1 VDAFELLKSYDR
13 NGVLGEL
20 TGASVHKV
28 ERFFRLAHRQAVAAL
43 EEARARAKAEKQEIP
58 VDASRLSG
66 VNGGD
71 VWIVSPDGRARR
83 ELEMFPGV
91 EAQLLDPGRRF
102 TELRPCSTLTRA
114 RPLFARCA
122 YNGLWSP
129 SGTNWQPIRSVELLD
144 TEVTWLTGAPSGS
157 CGLLVLARRRYQS
170 ILSDIAGLCGFEQ
183 ASHAEH
189 IDLGIWL
196 LVAEQTACSHGWELA
211 PTRIA
216 ENEQGE
222 ATRALISI
230 LDERV
235 KNLSGS
241 EGAGPR
247 SKSAE
252 ELLRSVQAGDHY
264 PAFIL
269 LPSEGRPLVVDA
281 RFPGGLRPSHF
292 DRLVQARST
301 QRVASP
307 AGELEAESLGWL
319 FKKAQEFV
327 PDRLRSELAC
337 PVFTRDDEFP
347 AEVGQAMHEGIEGS
361 GGLMHKASLS
371 RLKSH
376 LGYCHDLP
384 DDVEKWTR
392 LGEENLEL
400 LGKDVAL
407 PARLVPAHICE
418 KLQEGG
424 HFRQKGK
431 YLVDHRERPLS
442 PVRLMKLVRMMARS
456 FGRFFLTF
464 QNTHPLLGV
473 VMAPPNDAAYRAVGR
488 LTAHMTFLSRARGQV
503 SIIKSGPLEIAGK
516 AIHAQMKKRVRAA
529 GKLEPVVTFQV
540 GLPLGPDETV
550 SKGQPD
556 EHDGAKER
564 LLDRRAPRAPLS
576 SHYVP
581 VV

>member
-1 VDAFELLKSYDR
+1 MDAFELLESYDR

-20 TGASVHKV
+20 TGASVQKV

-43 EEARARAKAEKQEIP
+43 EEARARAKAEKQEVP

-71 VWIVSPDGRARR
+71 AWIVSPEGRARR

-114 RPLFARCA
+114 RPLLARCA

-129 SGTNWQPIRSVELLD
+129 SGTNWQPIRSLELLD
-144 TEVTWLTGAPSGS
+144 SEVARLTGAPSGS

-196 LVAEQTACSHGWELA
+196 LCAEQTACSHGWELVT
-211 PTRIA
+211 TRITDS
-216 ENEQGE
+216 ERQKS
-222 ATRALISI
+222 TRELISI
-230 LDERV
+230 LSKRV
-235 KNLSGS
+235 TNLS
-241 EGAGPR
+241 GPR
-247 SKSAE
+247 SKGAQ

-264 PAFIL
+264 PAYIL
-269 LPSEGRPLVVDA
+269 LPSEGRPLVVDE

-307 AGELEAESLGWL
+307 AGELDAETLGWL

-327 PDRLRSELAC
+327 PDQIRSALAC
-337 PVFTRDDEFP
+337 PVFTHDDEFP

-371 RLKSH
+371 GLKSH
-376 LGYCHDLP
+376 LGLCRELP
-384 DDVEKWTR
+384 DEVEKWTR
-392 LGEENLEL
+392 LDDHHLEFR
-400 LGKDVAL
+400 GRDVAL
-407 PARLVPAHICE
+407 PARLVPVHIRE

-424 HFRQKGK
+424 HFRQKGE
-431 YLVDHRERPLS
+431 YLMDHRHRPLS

-473 VMAPPNDAAYRAVGR
+473 VTAPADPGAYRGVGR
-488 LTAHMTFLSRARGQV
+488 LVAHMTFLSRARGQV
-503 SIIKSGPLEIAGK
+503 SIIKSGPLELAGR
-516 AIHAQMKKRVRAA
+516 AIREQLKKRVRTT
-529 GKLEPVVTFQV
+529 GKAEPVVTFQV
-540 GLPLGPDETV
+540 GLPLGPDELV
-550 SKGQPD
+550 SKGKPD

-576 SHYVP
+576 AHYIP

>member
-1 VDAFELLKSYDR
+1 
-13 NGVLGEL
+13 
-20 TGASVHKV
+20 
-28 ERFFRLAHRQAVAAL
+28 
-43 EEARARAKAEKQEIP
+43 
-58 VDASRLSG
+58 
-66 VNGGD
+66 
-71 VWIVSPDGRARR
+71 
-83 ELEMFPGV
+83 M
-91 EAQLLDPGRRF
+91 
-102 TELRPCSTLTRA
+102 
-114 RPLFARCA
+114 
-122 YNGLWSP
+122 
-129 SGTNWQPIRSVELLD
+129 
-144 TEVTWLTGAPSGS
+144 TWLTGAPSGS

-216 ENEQGE
+216 DSEQAE

-230 LDERV
+230 LSERM
-235 KNLSGS
+235 KNLSGP
-241 EGAGPR
+241 EGKGAQD
-247 SKSAE
+247 
-252 ELLRSVQAGDHY
+252 LLRSVQTGDHY
-264 PAFIL
+264 PAYIL
-269 LPSEGRPLVVDA
+269 LPSEGRPLVVDE

-307 AGELEAESLGWL
+307 AGELEAETLGWL
-319 FKKAQEFV
+319 FKKAQDFT
-327 PDRLRSELAC
+327 PDEIRSALAC
-337 PVFTRDDEFP
+337 PVFTRGDEFP
-347 AEVGQAMHEGIEGS
+347 AEVGKAMHEGIEGS
-361 GGLMHKASLS
+361 GGLMHKASIS

-376 LGYCHDLP
+376 LCFCRELP
-384 DDVEKWTR
+384 DEVEQWTK
-392 LGEENLEL
+392 LGDEHLEFR
-400 LGKDVAL
+400 GKDVPL

-424 HFRQKGK
+424 HFRQKGE
-431 YLVDHRERPLS
+431 YLVDHRDRPLS

-473 VMAPPNDAAYRAVGR
+473 VMAPPDDAAYRAVGR
-488 LTAHMTFLSRARGQV
+488 LTAHMTFLARARGQV

-516 AIHAQMKKRVRAA
+516 TIRQQLKKRVRIA
-529 GKLEPVVTFQV
+529 GKAEPVVTFQV
-540 GLPLGPDETV
+540 GLPLGPDEIV
-550 SKGQPD
+550 GKGQPD

-564 LLDRRAPRAPLS
+564 LLDRRAPRAS
-576 SHYVP
+576 VSAHYVP

>member
-1 VDAFELLKSYDR
+1 
-13 NGVLGEL
+13 
-20 TGASVHKV
+20 
-28 ERFFRLAHRQAVAAL
+28 
-43 EEARARAKAEKQEIP
+43 
-58 VDASRLSG
+58 
-66 VNGGD
+66 
-71 VWIVSPDGRARR
+71 
-83 ELEMFPGV
+83 MFPGV
-91 EAQLLDPGRRF
+91 EAQMLDPGRRF

-129 SGTNWQPIRSVELLD
+129 SGTNWQPIRSLELLD
-144 TEVTWLTGAPSGS
+144 TEVARLTGSPSGS

-216 ENEQGE
+216 DSEREE
-222 ATRALISI
+222 STRELISI
-230 LDERV
+230 LGERV
-235 KNLSGS
+235 KNLSGP
-241 EGAGPR
+241 EGAG
-247 SKSAE
+247 AQ
-252 ELLRSVQAGDHY
+252 ELLRSVQMGDHY
-264 PAFIL
+264 PAYIL
-269 LPSEGRPLVVDA
+269 LPSEGRPLVVDE

-307 AGELEAESLGWL
+307 AGELDAETLGWL
-319 FKKAQEFV
+319 FKKAQDFT
-327 PDRLRSELAC
+327 PDEIRSALAC
-337 PVFTRDDEFP
+337 PVFTRHDEFP

-361 GGLMHKASLS
+361 GGLMKKASLS

-376 LGYCHDLP
+376 LCFCRELP
-384 DDVEKWTR
+384 DELAEWTQ
-392 LGEENLEL
+392 LDEQS
-400 LGKDVAL
+400 
-407 PARLVPAHICE
+407 ARLVPTHICQ

-424 HFRQKGK
+424 HFRQKGEH
-431 YLVDHRERPLS
+431 LVDHRDRPLS

-456 FGRFFLTF
+456 FGKFFLTF

-473 VMAPPNDAAYRAVGR
+473 VLAPPDDAAYRAVGR
-488 LTAHMTFLSRARGQV
+488 LVAHMTFLSRARGQV

-516 AIHAQMKKRVRAA
+516 AIREHLKKHVRSA
-529 GKLEPVVTFQV
+529 GKAEPVVTFQV
-540 GLPLGPDETV
+540 GLPLGPDEIV

-564 LLDRRAPRAPLS
+564 LLDRRAPRAPLA
-576 SHYVP
+576 SHYIP

>member
-1 VDAFELLKSYDR
+1 MGVDAFELLKSYDR

-20 TGASVHKV
+20 TGASVQKV

-43 EEARARAKAEKQEIP
+43 EEARSRARAEKQEIP

-71 VWIVSPDGRARR
+71 AWIVSPDGRSRR
-83 ELEMFPGV
+83 ELEMFPGA

-129 SGTNWQPIRSVELLD
+129 SGTNWQPIRSLELLD
-144 TEVTWLTGAPSGS
+144 KEVARLTGAPAGS

-211 PTRIA
+211 STRIA
-216 ENEQGE
+216 DKEQE
-222 ATRALISI
+222 PATRELISI
-230 LDERV
+230 LAERV
-235 KNLSGS
+235 KNLSGPRA
-241 EGAGPR
+241 AG
-247 SKSAE
+247 AE
-252 ELLRSVQAGDHY
+252 ELLRSVQMGDHY
-264 PAFIL
+264 PAYIL
-269 LPSEGRPLVVDA
+269 LPSEGRPLVVDE

-307 AGELEAESLGWL
+307 AGELEAETLGWL
-319 FKKAQEFV
+319 FKKAQDFT
-327 PDRLRSELAC
+327 PDEIRSALAC
-337 PVFTRDDEFP
+337 PVFTRNDEFP

-361 GGLMHKASLS
+361 GGLMQKASLT

-376 LGYCHDLP
+376 LCFCREVP
-384 DDVEKWTR
+384 DEVEKWTK
-392 LGEENLEL
+392 LADEHLEFR
-400 LGKDVAL
+400 GKDVAL
-407 PARLVPAHICE
+407 PARLVPAHICA

-424 HFRQKGK
+424 HFRQKGE
-431 YLVDHRERPLS
+431 YLMDHRDRPLS

-473 VMAPPNDAAYRAVGR
+473 VLAPQDDAAYRAVGR
-488 LTAHMTFLSRARGQV
+488 LTAHMTFLARARGQV
-503 SIIKSGPLEIAGK
+503 SIIKSGPLEIAGNTIREQLK
-516 AIHAQMKKRVRAA
+516 QRVRVA
-529 GKLEPVVTFQV
+529 GKSEPVVTFQV
-540 GLPLGPDETV
+540 GLPLGPDESV
-550 SKGQPD
+550 AKGQPD

-564 LLDRRAPRAPLS
+564 LLDRRAPRAALS
-576 SHYVP
+576 SHYIP

>member
-1 VDAFELLKSYDR
+1 VDAFELLRSYDR

-20 TGASVHKV
+20 TGASPQRV
-28 ERFFRLAHRQAVAAL
+28 ERFFRLAHRQAVSAL
-43 EEARARAKAEKQEIP
+43 QEARNRARAEKQDIP

-71 VWIVSPDGRARR
+71 AWIVAPDGTARR
-83 ELEMFPGV
+83 EQAMFPGV

-102 TELRPCSTLTRA
+102 EELRPCSTLTRA
-114 RPLFARCA
+114 RPLLARCA

-129 SGTNWQPIRSVELLD
+129 SGTNWQPIRSLELLD
-144 TEVTWLTGAPSGS
+144 SEVTRLTGERSSS

-183 ASHAEH
+183 SSNAEH

-196 LVAEQTACSHGWELA
+196 LCAEQTACSHGWELA
-211 PTRIA
+211 TRMFRP
-216 ENEQGE
+216 EDQKECS
-222 ATRALISI
+222 RALVSI
-230 LDERV
+230 LSERRS
-235 KNLSGS
+235 NLPGTHR
-241 EGAGPR
+241 PVV
-247 SKSAE
+247 E
-252 ELLRSVQAGDHY
+252 ELLRSVQSGDHY
-264 PAFIL
+264 PAGIL
-269 LPSEGRPLVVDA
+269 LPAEGRPLVVDG

-307 AGELEAESLGWL
+307 SGDLEPESLTWL
-319 FKKAQEFV
+319 FKKAQEFL
-327 PDRLRSELAC
+327 PAEIRSQFAC
-337 PVFTRDDEFP
+337 PVFTRSDEFP
-347 AEVGQAMHEGIEGS
+347 AEVGKAMHEGIEGS

-376 LGYCHDLP
+376 LCFCRELP
-384 DDVEKWTR
+384 DEVEKWTQ
-392 LGEENLEL
+392 LDEEHLEFR
-400 LGKDVAL
+400 GKDVAL
-407 PARLVPAHICE
+407 PARLVPAHICQ

-424 HFRQKGK
+424 HFRQKGE
-431 YLVDHRERPLS
+431 YLMDHRDRPLS

-456 FGRFFLTF
+456 FGKFFLSF

-473 VMAPPNDAAYRAVGR
+473 VMAPADPGAYRAVGR
-488 LTAHMTFLSRARGQV
+488 LVAHLTFLSRARGRL

-516 AIHAQMKKRVRAA
+516 AIREQLRKHVRFTE
-529 GKLEPVVTFQV
+529 KTDPVVTFQV
-540 GLPLGPDETV
+540 GLPLGPDEVV

-576 SHYVP
+576 AHYIP

>member
-20 TGASVHKV
+20 TGASVQKV
-28 ERFFRLAHRQAVAAL
+28 ERFFRLAHRQAVSAL

-58 VDASRLSG
+58 VDASRLAG

-71 VWIVSPDGRARR
+71 VWIVAPDGKTRR

-129 SGTNWQPIRSVELLD
+129 SGTNWQPIRSLELLD
-144 TEVTWLTGAPSGS
+144 SEVARLTGAPSGS

-196 LVAEQTACSHGWELA
+196 LCAEQTACSHGWELA
-211 PTRIA
+211 PTRVA
-216 ENEQGE
+216 DKEQE
-222 ATRALISI
+222 QATRELISV
-230 LDERV
+230 LGERV
-235 KNLSGS
+235 KNLSGP
-241 EGAGPR
+241 EAAGAQ
-247 SKSAE
+247 
-252 ELLRSVQAGDHY
+252 ELLRSVQMGDHY
-264 PAFIL
+264 PAYIL
-269 LPSEGRPLVVDA
+269 LPSEGRPLVVDE

-307 AGELEAESLGWL
+307 AGELEAETLGWL

-327 PDRLRSELAC
+327 PDQIRSALAC
-337 PVFTRDDEFP
+337 PVFTRHDEFP
-347 AEVGQAMHEGIEGS
+347 AEVGKAMHEGIEGS
-361 GGLMHKASLS
+361 SGLMHKASLS

-376 LGYCHDLP
+376 LCFCRELP
-384 DDVEKWTR
+384 DEVEKWTK
-392 LGEENLEL
+392 LDEEHLEFR
-400 LGKDVAL
+400 GKNVAL
-407 PARLVPAHICE
+407 PARLVPVHICA

-424 HFRQKGK
+424 HFRQKGE
-431 YLVDHRERPLS
+431 YLMDHRDRPLS

-473 VMAPPNDAAYRAVGR
+473 VLAPPDDAAYRAVGR
-488 LTAHMTFLSRARGQV
+488 LVAHMTFLSRARGQV

-516 AIHAQMKKRVRAA
+516 AIREHLKKHVRSA
-529 GKLEPVVTFQV
+529 GKAEPVVTFQV
-540 GLPLGPDETV
+540 GLPLGPDEIV

-564 LLDRRAPRAPLS
+564 LLDRRAPRAPLA
-576 SHYVP
+576 SHYIP

>member
-20 TGASVHKV
+20 TGASVQKV

-43 EEARARAKAEKQEIP
+43 SEARARAKAEKQEVP

-71 VWIVSPDGRARR
+71 VWVVSPDGKARR

-114 RPLFARCA
+114 RPLLARCA

-129 SGTNWQPIRSVELLD
+129 SGTNWQPIRSLELLD
-144 TEVTWLTGAPSGS
+144 TEVARLIGSPPGS

-196 LVAEQTACSHGWELA
+196 LCAEQTACSHGWELSA
-211 PTRIA
+211 TRIA
-216 ENEQGE
+216 DKEREE
-222 ATRALISI
+222 CTRELISI
-230 LDERV
+230 LGERV
-235 KNLSGS
+235 NNLSGPQNK
-241 EGAGPR
+241 A
-247 SKSAE
+247 AQ

-264 PAFIL
+264 PAYIL
-269 LPSEGRPLVVDA
+269 LPSEGRPLVVDE

-292 DRLVQARST
+292 DRLIQARST

-307 AGELEAESLGWL
+307 EGELEAETLGWL
-319 FKKAQEFV
+319 FKKAQDFT
-327 PDRLRSELAC
+327 PDKIRSALAC
-337 PVFTRDDEFP
+337 PVFTRNDEFP
-347 AEVGQAMHEGIEGS
+347 VEVGKAMHEGIEGS
-361 GGLMHKASLS
+361 RGLMHRANLS
-371 RLKSH
+371 RLKSY
-376 LGYCHDLP
+376 LCFCRDLP
-384 DDVEKWTR
+384 DELSKWTQVD
-392 LGEENLEL
+392 EEHLEFR
-400 LGKDVAL
+400 GRDVAL
-407 PARLVPAHICE
+407 PAHLVPAHICE

-424 HFRQKGK
+424 HFRLKGE
-431 YLVDHRERPLS
+431 YLMDHRDRPLS

-456 FGRFFLTF
+456 FGKFFLTF

-473 VMAPPNDAAYRAVGR
+473 VMAPADPAAYRTVGR
-488 LTAHMTFLSRARGQV
+488 LVAHMTFLSRARGQV
-503 SIIKSGPLEIAGK
+503 SIIKSGPLEIAGE
-516 AIHAQMKKRVRAA
+516 AIRRQLRKRVRTAE
-529 GKLEPVVTFQV
+529 KLEPVVTFQV
-540 GLPLGPDETV
+540 GLPLGPDEIV

-576 SHYVP
+576 SHYIP

>member
-1 VDAFELLKSYDR
+1 MDAFELLKSYDR

-20 TGASVHKV
+20 TGASVQKV
-28 ERFFRLAHRQAVAAL
+28 ERFFRLAHRQAVSAL
-43 EEARARAKAEKQEIP
+43 EEARARARAEKREIP

-71 VWIVSPDGRARR
+71 VWIVGPDGISRR

-102 TELRPCSTLTRA
+102 EELRPCSTLTRA
-114 RPLFARCA
+114 RSLFARCA

-129 SGTNWQPIRSVELLD
+129 SGTNWQPIRSVELSD
-144 TEVTWLTGAPSGS
+144 SEVARLTGAPSGS

-196 LVAEQTACSHGWELA
+196 LAAEQTARSHGWELA
-211 PTRIA
+211 TTRIA
-216 ENEQGE
+216 DQEREE
-222 ATRALISI
+222 CTRTLISI
-230 LDERV
+230 LGERLSSLSDPNRAALDEV
-235 KNLSGS
+235 
-241 EGAGPR
+241 
-247 SKSAE
+247 
-252 ELLRSVQAGDHY
+252 LRSVQSGDHY
-264 PAFIL
+264 PAYIL
-269 LPSEGRPLVVDA
+269 LPSEGRPLVVDE

-319 FKKAQEFV
+319 FKKAQDFL
-327 PDRLRSELAC
+327 PDEARSALAC
-337 PVFTRDDEFP
+337 PVFIRTDEFP
-347 AEVGQAMHEGIEGS
+347 AEVGHAMHDGIEGPT
-361 GGLMHKASLS
+361 GLMHKASLA

-376 LGYCHDLP
+376 VCFGSELP
-384 DDVEKWTR
+384 DELLEWTR
-392 LGEENLEL
+392 LDEEDLEAK
-400 LGKDVAL
+400 GKGVSL
-407 PARLVPAHICE
+407 PARLVPTHICE

-424 HFRQKGK
+424 HFRRKGEH
-431 YLVDHRERPLS
+431 LVDHRDRPLN

-473 VMAPPNDAAYRAVGR
+473 ILGPPDDGGAYRAVGR
-488 LTAHMTFLSRARGQV
+488 LVTHMTFLSRARGQV

-516 AIHAQMKKRVRAA
+516 AIQKQLKKRIRMS
-529 GKLEPVVTFQV
+529 GKLEPVVTFQL
-540 GLPLGPDETV
+540 GLPLGPDEIV
-550 SKGQPD
+550 SKGNPD

-564 LLDRRAPRAPLS
+564 LLDRRAPRAPIS
-576 SHYVP
+576 AHYVP
-581 VV
+581 MV